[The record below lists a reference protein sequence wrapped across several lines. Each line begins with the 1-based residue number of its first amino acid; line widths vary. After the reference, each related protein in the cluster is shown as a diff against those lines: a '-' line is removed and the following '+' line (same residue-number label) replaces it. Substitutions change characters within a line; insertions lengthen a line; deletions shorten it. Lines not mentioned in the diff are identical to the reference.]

1 MTAEP
6 TSSSTGSAPRP
17 FAYNPPP
24 AGELPVLFADTHVLV
39 LDKPSGLLTVPGNRP
54 ERADC
59 LESRTRVDFPTARI
73 IHRLDMDTSG
83 VIVLGLT
90 AAAHAHIG
98 LQFEKRQTRKR
109 YEALVWGQMDGAEGR
124 VDQPLIT
131 DWPNRPKQH
140 IDPERG
146 RPAQT
151 DWRVIDTASD
161 QTRVELTPL
170 TGRSHQLRV
179 HMAHLGHPIL
189 GDNLYAH
196 ADALDAAPRLCLH
209 AQWLEFTHPD
219 SGDCVRFESPVPF

>member
-1 MTAEP
+1 MSEP
-6 TSSSTGSAPRP
+6 DNKTDSASPRP
-17 FAYNPPP
+17 FEYSPPP
-24 AGELPVLFADTHVLV
+24 AGPLPVIHADDHILV

-59 LESRTRVDFPTARI
+59 LESRARVDFPEARI

-83 VIVLGLT
+83 VIVLALT
-90 AAAHAHIG
+90 AAAQRNIG
-98 LQFEKRQTRKR
+98 LQFEKRRTRKH
-109 YEALVWGQMDGAEGR
+109 YEALVWGEMEAGEGR

-146 RPAQT
+146 RQAIT
-151 DWRVIDTASD
+151 DWQVLDHGD
-161 QTRVELTPL
+161 NWTRVQLSPV

-196 ADALDAAPRLCLH
+196 AQALAARPRLCLH
-209 AQWLEFTHPD
+209 AQMLEFIHPG
-219 SGDCVRFESPVPF
+219 SGEKGHFESPVPF

>member
-1 MTAEP
+1 MSETDADP
-6 TSSSTGSAPRP
+6 ARPRP
-17 FAYNPPP
+17 FAYSPPP
-24 AGELPVLFADTHVLV
+24 AGPLPIIHVDDHILV

-59 LESRTRVDFPTARI
+59 LESRAQEDYREARI

-83 VIVLGLT
+83 VIVLART
-90 AAAHAHIG
+90 ASAQAHIG
-98 LQFEKRQTRKR
+98 LQFEKRRTGKA
-109 YEALVWGQMDGAEGR
+109 YEALVWGQMGGNKGR

-146 RPAQT
+146 RQAIT
-151 DWRVIDTASD
+151 DWQVMERSEDW
-161 QTRVELTPL
+161 TRVRLSPL

-189 GDNLYAH
+189 GDNLYAP
-196 ADALDAAPRLCLH
+196 ADALAASNRLCLH
-209 AQWLEFTHPD
+209 ARTLEFIHPA
-219 SGDCVRFESPVPF
+219 SGDQMRFTSWVPF

>member
-1 MTAEP
+1 MSDPDNEP
-6 TSSSTGSAPRP
+6 DPARPRP
-17 FAYNPPP
+17 FDYSPPP
-24 AGELPVLFADTHVLV
+24 AGPLPVIHADEHILV

-59 LESRTRVDFPTARI
+59 LESRARLDYPEARI

-83 VIVLGLT
+83 VIILALT
-90 AAAHAHIG
+90 AAAQRNIG
-98 LQFEKRQTRKR
+98 LQFEKRRTRKR
-109 YEALVWGQMDGAEGR
+109 YVALVWGQMEGNDGR

-146 RPAQT
+146 RQAIT
-151 DWRVIDTASD
+151 DWQVLDRGDNW
-161 QTRVELTPL
+161 TRVQLSPV

-196 ADALDAAPRLCLH
+196 EQALAARPRLCLH
-209 AQWLEFTHPD
+209 ARSLEIIHPG
-219 SGDCVRFESPVPF
+219 SGETQRFESPVPF